1 MYGDGKLKL
10 RALIGE
16 YPKTQALREARIASD
31 IIELDIADIA
41 QAPKG
46 FKPLVRELAFDV
58 AEVSIITFLQA
69 KAAGKPYALLPYVV
83 NGKFH
88 HDSLLVSTNAGIE
101 TPKDLE
107 GKRIGMRMYS
117 QTTPTWV
124 RGFLQN
130 DYGVDLSTIEWVT
143 FEEPHVQE
151 FPDPP
156 GVVRGEKGKQLF
168 DMLVGGELHAAFISG
183 APEDPR
189 VRKLLADP
197 ASAAADWSRTHH
209 GAVPINHMLAV
220 RQELLDERPD
230 AVREF
235 FRLLHD
241 ARMAMDPAP
250 TTAMLDRE
258 PYGVDKVRTA
268 VDLANLYAVQQG
280 LIPRAYSVDE
290 LFDEFTA
297 SLGNDK
303 R

>member
-1 MYGDGKLKL
+1 MYGEGKLTL
-10 RALIGE
+10 RTLLGE
-16 YPKTQALREARIASD
+16 YPKTQALREGRIGSD
-31 IIELDIADIA
+31 IIRLDIADIA

-46 FKPLVRELAFDV
+46 FKPLVRELAFDA
-58 AEVSIITFLQA
+58 AEISIITFLQA

-88 HDSLLVSTNAGIE
+88 HDSLLVSTSAGIE
-101 TPKDLE
+101 KPSDLE
-107 GKRIGMRMYS
+107 GRRIGMRMYS

-168 DMLVGGELHAAFISG
+168 GMLVDGEIDAAFISG
-183 APEDPR
+183 APEDAR

-197 ASAAADWSRTHH
+197 AAAAAAWSAAHG

-220 RQELLDERPD
+220 RSELLAERPD

-235 FRLLHD
+235 FRMVRE
-241 ARMAMDPAP
+241 AREVMNPPPTEAMRQ
-250 TTAMLDRE
+250 RE
-258 PYGVDKVRTA
+258 PYGLEKVRTA
-268 VDLANLYAVQQG
+268 VELASLYAEQQR
-280 LIPRAYSVDE
+280 LIPRAFTIEE
-290 LFDEFTA
+290 LFDEVTA
-297 SLGNDK
+297 GIGSE
-303 R
+303 

>member
-1 MYGDGKLKL
+1 MYGEGKLTL

-16 YPKTQALREARIASD
+16 YPKTQALRDGTIPSD

-46 FKPLVRELAFDV
+46 FKPMMRELAFDV
-58 AEVSIITFLQA
+58 AEVSIITFLQG

-88 HDSLLVSTNAGIE
+88 HDSLLVSTSAGIE

-117 QTTPTWV
+117 QTTPSWV

-143 FEEPHVQE
+143 FEEPHVLE
-151 FPDPP
+151 FPDPA

-168 DMLVGGELHAAFISG
+168 DMLVGGELDAAFISG

-189 VRKLLADP
+189 VRKLLPDP
-197 ASAAADWSRTHH
+197 AGAAKEWSAAHQ

-235 FRLLHD
+235 FRMMKA
-241 ARMAMDPAP
+241 AREAMEPP
-250 TTAMLDRE
+250 TTPAMLARE
-258 PYGVDKVRTA
+258 PYGLEKVRTA

-280 LIPRAYSVDE
+280 LIPRAYTVDE
-290 LFDEFTA
+290 LFDDFTA
-297 SLGNDK
+297 SLGSD
-303 R
+303 